1 MDAEEQA
8 RSLCARAIA
17 TDDPH
22 ELDEILAQ
30 LQALLRKHLTIMEE
44 MIEERRRRAD
54 LEHVLGKGA

>member
-1 MDAEEQA
+1 
-8 RSLCARAIA
+8 
-17 TDDPH
+17 
-22 ELDEILAQ
+22 LDEILAQ